1 MPSLPPSLSSL
12 SSLRAPTLLK
22 LTDVGRQFGGTGGTA
37 QFSTVLNKLNLS
49 VQPGEFVAI
58 IGESGGGKST
68 LLNLIAGL
76 DRPDSGEITFQDQS
90 YGAMSDDAL
99 TALRRTG
106 IGFVFQAFH
115 LLAHLNAWQNIALP
129 LLLAGTDPQ
138 IAKGRAIELLDELRL
153 SNRAEGFPP
162 QLSGGEQQR
171 VALARALANRPAL
184 LLADEP
190 TGNLDPS
197 SAAPALLGLRQACSA
212 SGSAVIMVTHSIQAA
227 QCADRILH
235 LSSGKLH
242 PVSSTHVRDSHFEGD
257 TP

>member
-1 MPSLPPSLSSL
+1 MTSLTPSLTP
-12 SSLRAPTLLK
+12 LLK
-22 LTDVGRQFGGTGGTA
+22 LHAVGRQFGSNTGSA
-37 QFSTVLNKLNLS
+37 PSRAVLNDLNLS
-49 VQPGEFVAI
+49 VQPSEFVAI

-76 DRPDSGEITFQDQS
+76 DRPDSGEIRFQDRS
-90 YGAMSDDAL
+90 YGAMSDDEL

-115 LLAHLNAWQNIALP
+115 LLAHLNAWQNVALP
-129 LLLAGTDPQ
+129 LLLAGTDPYS
-138 IAKGRAIELLDELRL
+138 AKERAYQLLNELRL
-153 SNRAEGFPP
+153 GERADGFPP

-197 SAAPALLGLRQACSA
+197 SAAPALLGLREACSA

-227 QCADRILH
+227 QCADRILR
-235 LSSGKLH
+235 LSEGQLH
-242 PVSSTHVRDSHFEGD
+242 PFVAGDVRRSNNEGSSEGD